1 MKSKTV
7 FRASLLLVFILTFC
21 LLTVL
26 PIAAGTLTERLYD
39 QADLL
44 SSSERSEL
52 RQRLNEVSE
61 KYKINVIIVTT
72 ADLDGKTPEAYADDF
87 YDSHF
92 GINTDGILLLRYK
105 NSFDR
110 YVHISTSGSC
120 ISAFTDVDIEIILD
134 NMQPFC
140 NIDDDAGSFN
150 AFIDSVQ
157 NEYSYKKIWI
167 VIGLMTGL
175 IIAGIVTGNMKN
187 QLKTVKPQRYAGN
200 YIRDNSVNITE
211 SRDTFLYKN
220 VSRVR
225 IERSSSSSGGSSTHT
240 SSSGGSHGGGGR
252 HM

>member
-72 ADLDGKTPEAYADDF
+72 SDLDGKTPEAYADDF

-105 NSFDR
+105 SAYDR
-110 YVHISTSGSC
+110 YVHISTSGIC
-120 ISAFTDVDIEIILD
+120 ISKFTDMDIELILD
-134 NMQPFC
+134 NMQPYC
-140 NIDDDAGSFN
+140 ENDDDAGSFF

-157 NEYSYKKIWI
+157 NEFSYKKIWI
-167 VIGLMTGL
+167 FIGLVIGL
-175 IIAGIVTGNMKN
+175 IVAGSVTGSMKN
-187 QLKTVKPQRYAGN
+187 KLTSVKPQAYAGN
-200 YIRDNSVNITE
+200 YVRDNSLNITE
-211 SRDTFLYKN
+211 SHDTFLYKN
-220 VSRVR
+220 LSRVK
-225 IERSSSSSGGSSTHT
+225 IERTSSSSGGSSTHT